1 MKKINFRFIF
11 LFAAIFGLLVFLHSS
26 GILGPVE
33 RAIQTG
39 LNPVASRL
47 HLFSK
52 RLNIFYHNQTR
63 KGDLSLKINE
73 LEGRVEELTVEN
85 ASFKKMEEENV
96 KLRQYLR
103 FFNDKEDLQRV
114 LANVIAREASAG
126 EEDRGDFIINRG
138 RADGLRAGLAVID
151 EKGALVGKIV
161 AVEEKSARVTLVT
174 NTNCKLAAAILNGN
188 RTVGVTSGNLDL
200 TINLDFVPQT
210 ADIKI
215 NDIVVTSVLDPGIPA
230 GLAIGRVISVDK
242 GTNEVWQRVSAE
254 PIVDFD
260 KLFIVAVILP

>member
-11 LFAAIFGLLVFLHSS
+11 LFAAIFGLLVFLHKS

-33 RAIQTG
+33 RAVQTG
-39 LNPVASRL
+39 LNPVAVRFYS
-47 HLFSK
+47 FSK
-52 RLNIFYHNQTR
+52 ELNIFYNDQSK
-63 KGDLSLKINE
+63 KGDLLSEINK
-73 LEGRVEELTVEN
+73 LEGRVEELVLEN

-103 FFNDKEDLQRV
+103 FFKDKEDLKYV

-126 EEDRGDFIINRG
+126 EEDKGDFIINRG
-138 RADGLRAGLAVID
+138 RADGLRVGLAVID
-151 EKGALVGKIV
+151 ANGALAGKIV

-174 NTNCKLAAAILNGN
+174 NANCKLAAAILDAN
-188 RTVGVTSGNLDL
+188 RTVGVTSGNLGL
-200 TINLDFVPQT
+200 TVNLDFVPQT

-215 NDIVVTSVLDPGIPA
+215 DDLVVTSVLDPGIPA
-230 GLAIGRVISVDK
+230 GLVIGQVISVDK

-254 PIVDFD
+254 PIVNFE